1 MEKHPLKGN
10 ASIPMS
16 SPASY
21 QAFGDK
27 QQSNGQGQGH
37 SKGGGRGVSVS
48 SDDDMLDVTA
58 SGMSDHI
65 IHDELAAS
73 HCGGVTF
80 GGVGDSDDIPGI
92 GQYDD
97 FHTIDWQR
105 DIARDR
111 MRHRYIVKRRQ
122 NSVLDLVK
130 GAHDAWSGW
139 LCVLLVGIL
148 TGAVAGVIDIG
159 ATWMSDLKY
168 GLCPQAFWLNREQCC
183 WSSNETSFD
192 DKGNCSQWLMWSEV
206 LIEAKEGAGAYIIS
220 YVFFI
225 SWALLFALLAA
236 ALVRMFAPY
245 ACGSGI
251 PEIKT
256 ILSGFIIR
264 GYLGKWTLIIKSV
277 GIMLSVSTGLSLGKE
292 GPMVHIACCI
302 GNILSYLF
310 PKYGRNEAKKREILS
325 AAAAAGV
332 SVAFGAPIG
341 GVLFSLEE
349 VSYYFPLKTLWRS
362 FFCALVAAFV
372 LHSINPFGN
381 EHSVLFYV
389 EYNKPFLFFE
399 LIPFIALGIIGGV
412 IATLFIK
419 ANIRWCKFRKV
430 SRLGQYPVTE
440 VLVVTAITAVLA
452 YPNPYTRMSTS
463 QLIYLLFSQCE
474 PKSYGL
480 CDYNVESIPG
490 KSGAHFTP
498 GPEMF
503 SAVWMLVLALVFKFV
518 TTIFTFGMKVPCGL
532 FIPSLC
538 LGSIVG
544 RIVGMGVQALAYHYP
559 NVWIFSGE
567 CSSANSQCIT
577 PGLYAMVG
585 AAAVLGGVTR
595 MTVSLVVIMFE
606 LTGGVRYIVPL
617 MAAAMASKWVG
628 DALGREGIYDA
639 HIHLNGYPFLDSKE
653 EFEHT
658 ALAADVMQPK
668 RSEPLSVLTQDSM
681 TVDDVQALL
690 KDTEHNG
697 FPVVVS
703 RESQYLVG
711 FVLRRDLNLALEN
724 SRRTLEG
731 IRGNSLVLFVTTPGL
746 APAPGMPPQLKLK
759 KILDMA
765 PITITDQTPM
775 ETVVDMF
782 RKLGL
787 RQTLVT
793 HNGRL
798 LGVITKKDVLRY
810 IKQIDNEDPSSVLF
824 N

>member
-1 MEKHPLKGN
+1 MEKDPLKGN

-16 SPASY
+16 FPSSY
-21 QAFGDK
+21 QSVGD
-27 QQSNGQGQGH
+27 QIVNGHQFR
-37 SKGGGRGVSVS
+37 SASLS
-48 SDDDMLDVTA
+48 SDDDMIDITTTGTVTEHSIHNDEQG
-58 SGMSDHI
+58 SGHFSG
-65 IHDELAAS
+65 E
-73 HCGGVTF
+73 T
-80 GGVGDSDDIPGI
+80 DDIPGI

-111 MRHRYIVKRRQ
+111 MRHRYIVKKKQ
-122 NSVLDLVK
+122 DSVCDLIK

-139 LCVLLVGIL
+139 LCVLLVGL
-148 TGAVAGVIDIG
+148 FTGAVAGVIDIG
-159 ATWMSDLKY
+159 ASWMSDLKF
-168 GLCPQAFWLNREQCC
+168 GICPQAFWLNREQCC
-183 WSSNETSFD
+183 WSSNETTFD
-192 DKGNCSQWLMWSEV
+192 DGNCSQWWTWSEV
-206 LIEAKEGAGAYIIS
+206 MGQTREGVGAYIIS
-220 YVFFI
+220 YLIYIV
-225 SWALLFALLAA
+225 WALVFAALAA

-277 GIMLSVSTGLSLGKE
+277 GIMLAVSAGLSLGKE

-362 FFCALVAAFV
+362 FFCALVAAFI
-372 LHSINPFGN
+372 LRSINPFGN

-389 EYNKPFLFFE
+389 QYNNPWIFFE
-399 LIPFIALGIIGGV
+399 LVPFVGLGIIGGV
-412 IATLFIK
+412 IATVFIK
-419 ANIRWCKFRKV
+419 ANLYWCRYRKV
-430 SRLGQYPVTE
+430 SKLGQYPVTE
-440 VLVVTAITAVLA
+440 VLVVAVVTALVA
-452 YPNPYTRMSTS
+452 YPNPYTRMNTS
-463 QLIYLLFSQCE
+463 QLIYLLFSQCGI
-474 PKSYGL
+474 SNTDSL
-480 CDYNVESIPG
+480 CDYNRNFTDVKSAIEIAAAGPG
-490 KSGAHFTP
+490 VYK
-498 GPEMF
+498 
-503 SAVWMLVLALVFKFV
+503 AVWLLVLALIFKLV
-518 TTIFTFGMKVPCGL
+518 ATIFTFGFKAPCGL

-538 LGSIVG
+538 LGAIVG
-544 RIVGMGVQALAYHYP
+544 RIVGIGMEQLAYNYP
-559 NVWIFSGE
+559 YVWMFSGE
-567 CSSANSQCIT
+567 CSAGINCIT

-628 DALGREGIYDA
+628 DALGRQGIYDA
-639 HIHLNGYPFLDSKE
+639 HIELNGYPFLDSKE
-653 EFEHT
+653 EFAHT
-658 ALAADVMQPK
+658 SLAADVMQPK
-668 RSEPLSVLTQDSM
+668 HNESLSVLTQDSM
-681 TVDDVQALL
+681 TVDDVETLL

-697 FPVVVS
+697 YPVVVS

-711 FVLRRDLNLALEN
+711 FVLRRDLNLAIGN
-724 SRRTLEG
+724 ARRTLEG
-731 IRGNSLVLFVTTPGL
+731 ICGQSLVLFTSGTPVQTSG
-746 APAPGMPPQLKLK
+746 PPPLKLK

-798 LGVITKKDVLRY
+798 LGVITKKDVLRH
-810 IKQIDNEDPSSVLF
+810 IKQMDNEDPNSVLF

>member
-1 MEKHPLKGN
+1 MEKDPLRGN
-10 ASIPMS
+10 GNSIPLTV
-16 SPASY
+16 PASY
-21 QAFGDK
+21 QAVNDQLK
-27 QQSNGQGQGH
+27 KSQTNGQT
-37 SKGGGRGVSVS
+37 VSLS
-48 SDDDMLDVTA
+48 SDDDMIDITA
-58 SGMSDHI
+58 GTTTSNKIDSPTQE
-65 IHDELAAS
+65 DEFS
-73 HCGGVTF
+73 TPVPC
-80 GGVGDSDDIPGI
+80 DSDDIPGI
-92 GQYDD
+92 GQYED

-105 DIARDR
+105 DITRDR
-111 MRHRYIVKRRQ
+111 MRHRYIVKKKQDSIYDRI
-122 NSVLDLVK
+122 K

-139 LCVLLVGIL
+139 VCVLLVGL
-148 TGAVAGVIDIG
+148 FTGVVAGVIDIG
-159 ATWMSDLKY
+159 ATWMSDLKF
-168 GLCPQAFWLNREQCC
+168 GICPQAFWLNQEQCC
-183 WSSNETSFD
+183 WSSNEITF
-192 DKGNCSQWLMWSEV
+192 DKGNCSQWWTWPRV
-206 LIEAKEGAGAYIIS
+206 FNQAREGAASYIIS
-220 YVFFI
+220 YFFYI
-225 SWALLFALLAA
+225 CWALLFASLAA
-236 ALVRMFAPY
+236 ALVRAFAPY

-277 GIMLSVSTGLSLGKE
+277 GIMLAVSAGLSLGKE

-302 GNILSYLF
+302 GNIFSYLF

-362 FFCALVAAFV
+362 FFCALVAAFI
-372 LHSINPFGN
+372 LRSINPFGN

-389 EYNKPFLFFE
+389 EYNKPWIFFE
-399 LIPFIALGIIGGV
+399 LVPFVALGIIGGV
-412 IATLFIK
+412 IATIFIK
-419 ANIRWCKFRKV
+419 ANLYWCRYRKT
-430 SRLGQYPVTE
+430 SKLGQYPVTE
-440 VLVVTAITAVLA
+440 VLVVAVITAVIA
-452 YPNPYTRMSTS
+452 YPNPYTRMNTS
-463 QLIYLLFSQCE
+463 QLILLLFSQCGI
-474 PKSYGL
+474 SNSDNL
-480 CDYNVESIPG
+480 CDYNRNFTDVNSAIEIAAAGPG
-490 KSGAHFTP
+490 VYQ
-498 GPEMF
+498 
-503 SAVWMLVLALVFKFV
+503 AVRLLSLALIFKLV
-518 TTIFTFGMKVPCGL
+518 ATVFTFGMKVPCGL

-538 LGSIVG
+538 LGAIMG
-544 RIVGMGVQALAYHYP
+544 RIVGIFVEQLAYNYP
-559 NVWIFSGE
+559 YIWPFSGE
-567 CSSANSQCIT
+567 CSTGDDCIT

-617 MAAAMASKWVG
+617 MAAVMASKWVG
-628 DALGREGIYDA
+628 DALGKEGVYDA
-639 HIHLNGYPFLDSKE
+639 HICLNGYPFLDSKE
-653 EFEHT
+653 EMSHT

-668 RSEPLSVLTQDSM
+668 SEPLTVLTQDSM
-681 TVDDVQALL
+681 TVDDVESILRE
-690 KDTEHNG
+690 TEHNG

-711 FVLRRDLNLALEN
+711 FVLRRDLLLAISN
-724 SRRTLEG
+724 GRRTLEG
-731 IRGNSLVLFVTTPGL
+731 ISGQSLVVFNTIPPGQTL
-746 APAPGMPPQLKLK
+746 GPAPLKLK
-759 KILDMA
+759 RILDMA

-775 ETVVDMF
+775 ETVIDMF

-810 IKQIDNEDPSSVLF
+810 IKQLDNEDPNSVLF